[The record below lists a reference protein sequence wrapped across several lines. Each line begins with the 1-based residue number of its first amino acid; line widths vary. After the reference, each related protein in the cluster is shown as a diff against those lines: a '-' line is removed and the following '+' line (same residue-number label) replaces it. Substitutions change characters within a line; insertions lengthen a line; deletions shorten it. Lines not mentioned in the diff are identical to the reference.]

1 MQQLNPIKF
10 WPPLILLTG
19 TVTYSLVD
27 KEGFLAAAQS
37 ANTRILQHFSWLF
50 SWSVLLFVILLL
62 IIYLSPFG
70 KTTIGGKGASPL
82 LSKWKWFSIT
92 LCTTI
97 ATGIL
102 FWGTAEPLFHFHQPP
117 ASLEINPASAE
128 ARDFSMA
135 TMLLHWTLSPYAIY
149 TIAALVFSYCF
160 YNLKR
165 PFEVSSMLF
174 PLMGKHA
181 SGIIGHLT
189 DIICLYGLVAGMAAS
204 LGAGILTISG
214 GLRTFL
220 GIPPSGFLLLVITLT
235 IVVTFVASASSGLM
249 RGIRILSD
257 YNIKA
262 FILLAIFF
270 FCFGPTMPILE
281 TGSSAVVAYIQNF
294 LPRSVNW
301 NNVLDQSWFQSW
313 TVFNWAN
320 WLAWTPITALFLG
333 RLGKGYT
340 VRQFILVN
348 LVFPSLFGG
357 LWMMI
362 FSGSAIHFDS
372 LSDGALFQ
380 TLTDEGPENVIYAIF
395 ESLPFTWLISIIF
408 LLITFI
414 SYVTAAD
421 SNTSAMSNLCTKG
434 ITTEHQEAPVFTQII
449 WGTIV
454 GALAW
459 IMISYSGIEGI
470 KMISVL
476 GGFPALF
483 LVIAVAFGAI
493 KLMIT
498 TKP

>member
-37 ANTRILQHFSWLF
+37 ANAWILQHFSWLF

-70 KTTIGGKGASPL
+70 KTTIGGKGATPL

-117 ASLEINPASAE
+117 TNLEITPGSTE

-220 GIPPSGFLLLVITLT
+220 GIPPSDFLLLVITLA

-380 TLTDEGPENVIYAIF
+380 TLTDQGPENVIYAIF
-395 ESLPFTWLISIIF
+395 ESLPFTWLISIVF

-459 IMISYSGIEGI
+459 IMIAYSGIGGI

-498 TKP
+498 SKP

>member
-19 TVTYSLVD
+19 TVIYSLLD

-37 ANTRILQHFSWLF
+37 INTWILEHFSWLF
-50 SWSVLLFVILLL
+50 SWSVLLFVLLL
-62 IIYLSPFG
+62 VVIYISPFG
-70 KTTIGGKGASPL
+70 RITIGGKGATPL

-117 ASLEINPASAE
+117 AGLDINPASLE
-128 ARDFSMA
+128 ARNFSMA

-149 TIAALVFSYCF
+149 TMAALVFAYCF
-160 YNLKR
+160 YNLQR
-165 PFEVSSMLF
+165 PFEVSATLF
-174 PLMGKHA
+174 PLIGKSS

-214 GLRTFL
+214 GLRLFL
-220 GIPPSGFLLLVITLT
+220 GIPPSSFLLLVITIT
-235 IVVTFVASASSGLM
+235 IVGTFVASASSGLM
-249 RGIRILSD
+249 KGIRVLSD

-270 FCFGPTMPILE
+270 FCFGPTMSILE
-281 TGSSAVVAYIQNF
+281 TGSSAVVAYVQNF

-301 NNVLDQSWFQSW
+301 NHALDQSWFQSW

-320 WLAWTPITALFLG
+320 WLAWAPITALFLG

-340 VRQFILVN
+340 VRQFILIN
-348 LVFPSLFGG
+348 LVFPSIFGG

-362 FSGSAIHFDS
+362 FSGSAIHFDT
-372 LSDGALFQ
+372 LSNGALFQ
-380 TLTDEGPENVIYAIF
+380 ILTDKGPENVIYAIF
-395 ESLPFTWLISIIF
+395 ESLPFTRLISIIF

-434 ITTEHQEAPVFTQII
+434 ITTEHQESPVFIQVI

-454 GALAW
+454 GTLAW

-483 LVIAVAFGAI
+483 LVIAISLGALQ
-493 KLMIT
+493 LMIT
-498 TKP
+498 TKS